1 MNTFFTNKKINLMI
15 VACITLLS
23 MDCVAQQQTL
33 KPGLSKTTNFRVIN
47 RQITVLNEQGKN
59 AVHLDAKPG
68 DGVAWINNIT
78 FEKGII
84 EFDVKGKN
92 VLQQSFVGIA
102 FHGLNDSTFDAIY
115 FRPFNFQS
123 RDVSRKNHSV
133 QYVSL
138 PQFDWSALRE
148 KYPGKYENS
157 LLKALNPEG
166 WFHAKVVVDATNIAV
181 YVNDDKE
188 PSLVVKPI
196 SNHTTGKIGFWVGNN
211 SDGDF
216 SNLTIRNN

>member
-1 MNTFFTNKKINLMI
+1 M
-15 VACITLLS
+15 
-23 MDCVAQQQTL
+23 
-33 KPGLSKTTNFRVIN
+33 
-47 RQITVLNEQGKN
+47 LNEQGKN

-181 YVNDDKE
+181 YVNDDKD

-196 SNHTTGKIGFWVGNN
+196 SNRTTGKIGFWVGNN

>member
-33 KPGLSKTTNFRVIN
+33 KPDLSKTTNFSVIN

-123 RDVSRKNHSV
+123 PDVSRKNHSV

-148 KYPGKYENS
+148 KYPGKYEHS

>member
-181 YVNDDKE
+181 YVNDDKD

>member
-1 MNTFFTNKKINLMI
+1 MHKKVNIIILTSIACFGLNSIAQKQAIKPDLSNSDRFQLVNRDINVSI
-15 VACITLLS
+15 NERGKTVVHVNS
-23 MDCVAQQQTL
+23 
-33 KPGLSKTTNFRVIN
+33 KPNN
-47 RQITVLNEQGKN
+47 
-59 AVHLDAKPG
+59 
-68 DGVAWINNIT
+68 GVAWIRNIA

-102 FHGLNDSTFDAIY
+102 FDGLNDSTFDAIY

-123 RDVSRKNHSV
+123 PDAIRRSHSV

-138 PQFDWSALRE
+138 PQYDWSVLRE

-157 LLKALNPEG
+157 LSRNIDPES
-166 WFHAKVVVDATNIAV
+166 WFHVKII
-181 YVNDDKE
+181 VNDDNISVYLDGDQK
-188 PSLVVKPI
+188 PSLVVKPLT
-196 SNHTTGKIGFWVGNN
+196 NRVTGKIGFWVGNN

-216 SNLTIRNN
+216 ANLVIQNN

>member
-33 KPGLSKTTNFRVIN
+33 KPDLSKTTTFRVIN

-68 DGVAWINNIT
+68 DGVAWTNNIT

-115 FRPFNFQS
+115 FVLSIFSRRMFQ
-123 RDVSRKNHSV
+123 
-133 QYVSL
+133 
-138 PQFDWSALRE
+138 E
-148 KYPGKYENS
+148 KIIRYNM
-157 LLKALNPEG
+157 
-166 WFHAKVVVDATNIAV
+166 FHFRN
-181 YVNDDKE
+181 
-188 PSLVVKPI
+188 L
-196 SNHTTGKIGFWVGNN
+196 IG
-211 SDGDF
+211 
-216 SNLTIRNN
+216 LH